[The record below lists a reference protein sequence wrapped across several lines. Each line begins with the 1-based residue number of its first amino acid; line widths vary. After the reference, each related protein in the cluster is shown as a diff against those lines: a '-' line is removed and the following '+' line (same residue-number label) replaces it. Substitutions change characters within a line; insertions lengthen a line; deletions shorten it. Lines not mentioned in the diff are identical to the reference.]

1 MRIVLASK
9 SPRRRELLSAL
20 YPDFEIICEEVDE
33 SLDDA
38 VHPRDGV
45 RILAE
50 RKGRAVALGLPED
63 TLVLSSDTLVE
74 LDGKPLGK
82 PQNAEDA
89 YSMLSSLSGRAHNV
103 HTGVAVHYCGRVY
116 FGVDTTAVYF
126 KSLTDEEIS
135 DYIFTGEKQLCTEGV
150 KWNTHNGNQPEW
162 YDKAGAYAIQGM
174 AGRFVSHY
182 DGDFDTVVGLS
193 MRLVKELIAEATKND

>member
-9 SPRRRELLSAL
+9 SPRRRELLFSL
-20 YPDFEIICEEVDE
+20 YPDFEIISEEVDE
-33 SLDDA
+33 SLDTGT
-38 VHPRDGV
+38 HPHDGV

-50 RKGRAVALGLPED
+50 RKGRAVADKLTGD

-82 PQNAEDA
+82 PHNADEA
-89 YSMLSSLSGRAHNV
+89 RLMLASLSGRAHNV
-103 HTGVAVHYCGRVY
+103 HTGVAVQLHGRVY
-116 FGVDTTAVYF
+116 SGVDTTAVYF
-126 KSLTDEEIS
+126 KELSPGEIS
-135 DYIFTGEKQLCTEGV
+135 EYIFTGEDVLRTKGV
-150 KWNTHNGNQPEW
+150 IWNTHNGNQPEW

-193 MRLVKELIAEATKND
+193 MRLVKELIEEALSDE